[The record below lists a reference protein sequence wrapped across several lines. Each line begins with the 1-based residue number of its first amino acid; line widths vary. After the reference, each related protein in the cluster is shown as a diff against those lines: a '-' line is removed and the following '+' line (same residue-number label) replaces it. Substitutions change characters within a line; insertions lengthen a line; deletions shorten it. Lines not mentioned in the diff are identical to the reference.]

1 MTREPTRNYF
11 LGVVAAMVGVL
22 AILTLLI
29 VAALKIG

>member
-22 AILTLLI
+22 AILTRLI
-29 VAALKIG
+29 VAALKVG

>member
-11 LGVVAAMVGVL
+11 LGVVASIVGVL

-29 VAALKIG
+29 VAALKVG